1 MLNLLIKDIKML
13 LLGTHKSI
21 GRRVLSALVSLV
33 IIGGLIAVET
43 LLFVLII
50 NKVKVYG
57 LKPTRSI
64 IIIFLFVIS
73 CIMIFIDM
81 FQAIKLFFNEK
92 DVEQLIRYPVTNEQI
107 ILSKLIFLFISHYV
121 TSVMFTVPI
130 FIAYGS
136 IVGKTPIYYYTV
148 IFYPALTFLVEAGIA
163 LLFVYPFKLFM
174 DYLKKNTLLQFIL
187 SILLLVGMSFVYSM
201 VLEVF
206 MELVVNNQLALLFTD
221 ESIAKI
227 NNFADNLLPISLLI
241 KGFLGVKRNIFA
253 YICMALGIFLVGV
266 VVAIVA
272 FNYFRGLR
280 FSFKK
285 QERKKDLRVF
295 TVKQALLRKELTI
308 LFKDSNNIFSFTGLL
323 VIQPFLMF
331 LVINALNG
339 VFTSGAFSYY
349 ILVIPNFIPLLDI
362 VLIMLFTLIINSGAN
377 NYITAEKRTMRI
389 MKTIPVSV
397 FTQIFIKVL
406 VPFTASAVS
415 LIVSTSVLLFLQEI
429 NLSIYLFG
437 TLLSL
442 VLLLIFELVSLREEL
457 KVRMNKPRSTFL
469 SSLYSYLLPLAFF
482 VVAIYCSYY
491 NLELKYAYLVAL
503 GVMILLG
510 LPFVIRI
517 KHKTTNDFLDLE
529 MET

>member
-1 MLNLLIKDIKML
+1 MLNLLVKDLKML
-13 LLGTHKSI
+13 LFSSNQSTGK
-21 GRRVLSALVSLV
+21 RVLSA
-33 IIGGLIAVET
+33 IIAVVMLACFIALET
-43 LLFVLII
+43 VLFILII

-57 LKPTRSI
+57 IKATRSI

-73 CIMIFIDM
+73 CIMIFVDM

-107 ILSKLIFLFISHYV
+107 VISKLIFLFISHYL
-121 TSVMFTVPI
+121 TSIMFTIPI

-136 IVGKTPIYYYTV
+136 IVGRTPIYYYTI
-148 IFYPALTFLVEAGIA
+148 IFYPALTFLLEAGVA

-187 SILLLVGMSFVYSM
+187 SVILLVGMSYVYSL

-206 MELVVNNQLALLFTD
+206 MDLVVNNKLALLFTD
-221 ESIAKI
+221 ESIAI
-227 NNFADNLLPISLLI
+227 MNNLSEHLLPISLLVQ
-241 KGFLGVKRNIFA
+241 GFLGTKGKIFS
-253 YICMALGIFLVGV
+253 YVCITTGIFLIGL

-280 FSFKK
+280 FASKK
-285 QERKKDLRVF
+285 KERTKGLKVYS
-295 TVKQALLRKELTI
+295 VKMALLKKELTI

-323 VIQPFLMF
+323 VIQPFLIY
-331 LVINALNG
+331 LVVNSLNG

-377 NYITAEKRTMRI
+377 SYITAEKRTMRI
-389 MKTIPVSV
+389 MKTIPISV
-397 FTQIFIKVL
+397 ATQMAIKVL
-406 VPFTASAVS
+406 VPFTASLIS
-415 LIVSTSVLLFLQEI
+415 LILSTTVLYVLGAI
-429 NLSIYLFG
+429 DLSIYLFS
-437 TLLSL
+437 TLLSV
-442 VLLLIFELVSLREEL
+442 VLLAIFELVSLREEL
-457 KVRMNKPRSTFL
+457 KIRMNKPRSTFL
-469 SSLYSYLLPLAFF
+469 SSLYSYLLPVAFF

-491 NLELKYAYLVAL
+491 DVELKIAYLVGL
-503 GVMILLG
+503 GVMLLLG
-510 LPFVIRI
+510 LPFVI
-517 KHKTTNDFLDLE
+517 KLKSKTINDFLDLE

>member
-1 MLNLLIKDIKML
+1 MLNLLIKDLKML
-13 LLGTHKSI
+13 LFGTHKST
-21 GRRVLSALVSLV
+21 GRRIISGIFSTLMLACFIAL
-33 IIGGLIAVET
+33 ET
-43 LLFVLII
+43 VLFVLII

-57 LKPTRSI
+57 IKPTRSI

-73 CIMIFIDM
+73 CIMIFVDM
-81 FQAIKLFFNEK
+81 LQAIKLFFNEK

-107 ILSKLIFLFISHYV
+107 IFSKLIFLFISHYV

-136 IVGKTPIYYYTV
+136 ILGRTPMYYYTLL
-148 IFYPALTFLVEAGIA
+148 FYPALTFLVEAGIA

-187 SILLLVGMSFVYSM
+187 SIVLLVGLSFVYSK

-206 MELVVNNQLALLFTD
+206 MDLVVNNQLALLFTD
-221 ESIAKI
+221 ESIVKM
-227 NNFADNLLPISLLI
+227 NNIADNLLPISLLI
-241 KGFLGVKRNIFA
+241 QGFLGSRRKIFA
-253 YICMALGIFLVGV
+253 YICMALGIFLIGV
-266 VVAIVA
+266 VVAIIA
-272 FNYFRGLR
+272 FNYFRGIR

-285 QERKKDLRVF
+285 KERTKDLKVF
-295 TVKQALLRKELTI
+295 SVKKALLKKELTI

-377 NYITAEKRTMRI
+377 NYITAERKTMRI

-397 FTQIFIKVL
+397 ATQMFIKVL
-406 VPFTASAVS
+406 VPFAASALS
-415 LIVSTSVLLFLQEI
+415 LIVSTSVLYFLQEI
-429 NLSIYLFG
+429 DLSIYLFG

-469 SSLYSYLLPLAFF
+469 SSLYSYLLPIAFF
-482 VVAIYCSYY
+482 VVSIYCSYY
-491 NLELKYAYLVAL
+491 KLELKYAYLVAL
-503 GVMILLG
+503 GVMLILG

-517 KHKTTNDFLDLE
+517 KHRTTNDFLDLE